1 MKENVDS
8 ANVRIPPPLLYLG
21 VLLLA
26 VWINNVLGLG
36 GLDLNR
42 PIRLIIGSPLL
53 VGGVAVAA
61 SARSRF
67 TKLGTNVPPWQPA
80 TLLVTSGMF
89 RWSRNPMY
97 LGVTLAYSGLSILFD
112 SVLALV
118 LLPVVLLIIRTQVI
132 AREERYLEAKF
143 GADYRAYKARV
154 RRWV

>member
-1 MKENVDS
+1 MKKNADS

-67 TKLGTNVPPWQPA
+67 TKLHQCAALAASDAARDQRHVPMEPQPNVPWRYA
-80 TLLVTSGMF
+80 
-89 RWSRNPMY
+89 
-97 LGVTLAYSGLSILFD
+97 GLQRPVDSI
-112 SVLALV
+112 
-118 LLPVVLLIIRTQVI
+118 R
-132 AREERYLEAKF
+132 
-143 GADYRAYKARV
+143 
-154 RRWV
+154 